1 MGLAI
6 VSGGMDSIT
15 LLYEYQPSIDVVL
28 NFMYGSKHNHRE
40 TIYAELHARKL
51 GKEFIKIDLDFMSR
65 HFKSNL
71 LQNGDAIPDGHYE
84 DQSMKKT
91 VVPFRNGIML
101 AIATGLAES
110 KGLNKIYI
118 ANHAGDH
125 FIYPDCRPRFINA
138 MYDAITLGTLA
149 SIELIAPYTQ
159 LDKREIAQRG
169 QRLNVPFEDTWTCY
183 KGLDRHC
190 GLCGSCTERKEAL
203 AGFDPTEYLA

>member
-1 MGLAI
+1 
-6 VSGGMDSIT
+6 
-15 LLYEYQPSIDVVL
+15 
-28 NFMYGSKHNHRE
+28 
-40 TIYAELHARKL
+40 
-51 GKEFIKIDLDFMSR
+51 
-65 HFKSNL
+65 
-71 LQNGDAIPDGHYE
+71 
-84 DQSMKKT
+84 
-91 VVPFRNGIML
+91 
-101 AIATGLAES
+101 
-110 KGLNKIYI
+110 
-118 ANHAGDH
+118 
-125 FIYPDCRPRFINA
+125 